1 MKICNLEELKNFTK
15 EIIGKIGSEGIILLK
30 GDLASGK
37 TTFVREF
44 VSSLNL
50 DVEVS
55 SPTFSIMN
63 EYEDRVCHYD
73 IYQNGVE
80 GFLQSGLL
88 EKLDEPKYHLI
99 EWADDRLE
107 EILRKMGF
115 KFLKIEIKN
124 IEDKRGYI
132 CMYLK

>member
-1 MKICNLEELKNFTK
+1 MKICSIEELSGFIK
-15 EIIGKIGSEGIILLK
+15 EIIDEIGSNGIILLK

-37 TTFVREF
+37 TTFVKKF
-44 VSSLNL
+44 VESL
-50 DVEVS
+50 DMHVDVS

-107 EILRKMGF
+107 DILNKMGF
-115 KFLKIEIKN
+115 DYMKIEIKT
-124 IEDKRGYI
+124 IENKRGYI
-132 CMYLK
+132 CTHSK

>member
-1 MKICNLEELKNFTK
+1 MKICSLDALDNFVNQ
-15 EIIGKIGSEGIILLK
+15 ILADIGSEGIILLE
-30 GDLASGK
+30 GNLASGK
-37 TTFVREF
+37 NTFVKKF
-44 VSSLNL
+44 VESLDL
-50 DVEVS
+50 HVEVS

-63 EYEDRVCHYD
+63 EYENRVCHYD

-99 EWADDRLE
+99 EWADEKLE

-115 KFLKIEIKN
+115 KFMKIEIET
-124 IEDKRGYI
+124 IENKRGYT
-132 CMYLK
+132 CTHSK

>member
-1 MKICNLEELKNFTK
+1 MKICSLDELDNFVK
-15 EIIGKIGSEGIILLK
+15 QIIDDIGSEGIILLK
-30 GDLASGK
+30 GNLASGK
-37 TTFVREF
+37 TTFVKKF
-44 VSSLNL
+44 VESLDL
-50 DVEVS
+50 HVEVS

-63 EYEDRVCHYD
+63 EYENRVCHYD

-99 EWADDRLE
+99 EWADEKLE

-115 KFLKIEIKN
+115 KFMKIEIET
-124 IEDKRGYI
+124 IEDKRGYT
-132 CMYLK
+132 CTHSK

>member
-1 MKICNLEELKNFTK
+1 MKICSTEELSGFVK
-15 EIIGKIGSEGIILLK
+15 EIIDEIGSDGIILLK

-37 TTFVREF
+37 TTFVKKF
-44 VSSLNL
+44 VENL
-50 DVEVS
+50 GLHVDVS

-115 KFLKIEIKN
+115 DYMKIEIQTIDN
-124 IEDKRGYI
+124 KRGYI
-132 CMYLK
+132 CTRSK

>member
-1 MKICNLEELKNFTK
+1 MKICSIEELNGFIK
-15 EIIGKIGSEGIILLK
+15 EIINGIGSDGIILLR

-37 TTFVREF
+37 TTFVKKF
-44 VSSLNL
+44 VECLGL
-50 DVEVS
+50 HVDVS

-63 EYEDRVCHYD
+63 EYENRVCHYD

-107 EILRKMGF
+107 EILKKMGF
-115 KFLKIEIKN
+115 DYMKIEIKT

-132 CMYLK
+132 CTHSK